1 MRPEGVAMMSLLRTA
16 LVSFVCLMTLATSA
30 SAECAWVL
38 WMSDSQIRAQSS
50 WVPHGAFVTRQ
61 DCIMGAQ
68 KAFDPFRD
76 GGMSIVSEDQT
87 GGFLLITNARR
98 PSGVIVA
105 VTVQCLPDT
114 VDPRGPK
121 GSGR

>member
-1 MRPEGVAMMSLLRTA
+1 MMMRAMLVVLSLL
-16 LVSFVCLMTLATSA
+16 LSVATA

-38 WMSDSQIRAQSS
+38 WMSQSQIRAQSS

-87 GGFLLITNARR
+87 GGFFLITNARR

-121 GSGR
+121 GAAR

>member
-1 MRPEGVAMMSLLRTA
+1 MMQLARGASLVVVLLLLTSVGTA
-16 LVSFVCLMTLATSA
+16 Y
-30 SAECAWVL
+30 AECAWVL

-87 GGFLLITNARR
+87 GGFFLITNALR
-98 PSGVIVA
+98 PSGVIVP

-114 VDPRGPK
+114 VDPRGP
-121 GSGR
+121 RTR